1 MQLRGNLRQKWT
13 GNETHMEGQKNLKL
27 TCAPKKSCERNI
39 PSLHSTLVL
48 IPAYKAMTM
57 KANLCE
63 QCTALGS
70 GHWKSQI
77 TGTKTKK
84 YRMAIIINHYS
95 FSTLHWWFVTTLV
108 VQRLGNGWTCM
119 NLCIRSLGT
128 LPCAS
133 QAAAKPNLWTQGYSR
148 IWNSASVLFFYFGP
162 NRSSLPTYFD
172 RDDFRISWEWEFWRK
187 TKKAGMYIFHISKM

>member
-1 MQLRGNLRQKWT
+1 MQLRGNLRQKLT

-84 YRMAIIINHYS
+84 YRMAIRHRNIYRITMESNPQLPNHYS
-95 FSTLHWWFVTTLV
+95 FSTLHW
-108 VQRLGNGWTCM
+108 
-119 NLCIRSLGT
+119 
-128 LPCAS
+128 
-133 QAAAKPNLWTQGYSR
+133 
-148 IWNSASVLFFYFGP
+148 
-162 NRSSLPTYFD
+162 
-172 RDDFRISWEWEFWRK
+172 
-187 TKKAGMYIFHISKM
+187 